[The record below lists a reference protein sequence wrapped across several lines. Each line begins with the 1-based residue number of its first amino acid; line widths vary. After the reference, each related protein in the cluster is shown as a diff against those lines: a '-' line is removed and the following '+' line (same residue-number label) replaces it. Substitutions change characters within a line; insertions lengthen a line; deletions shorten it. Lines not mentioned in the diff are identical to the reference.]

1 MKVLIVGGVAGG
13 ATFAARFR
21 RLNESAEIIMFEKG
35 KHISFANC
43 GLPYH
48 IGDVIKSREELL
60 LQTPATMK
68 GMFNLDVRIEQE
80 ITAIDKVKK
89 EVEVKN
95 LATGEIYKERY
106 DKLILSPGASPIKP
120 PIPGINS
127 KHIFTLRNVTDMDK
141 IIASMKSTHPK
152 RAVIIGGGFIGVEV
166 AENLHDRGMKVTIVE
181 MLDQLMGPID
191 KEMSAFLHQHI
202 KDKNVELYL
211 KNGVATFSEKD
222 DHTVITLQDGTLL
235 KADLIILS
243 IGVAAETK
251 LAKEA
256 GLTLDRGII
265 VNEKFQTSDEN
276 IYAVGDAIV
285 VKHYLTGEPT
295 MIPLAWPA
303 NRQARILAD
312 IISGKKASYPGTLGT
327 SILKAFDLTIAATGL
342 NEKILIKMG
351 KKFHKVYTSDNDH
364 AGYYPGATKMT
375 TKLLFDEK
383 GAILGAQIVGINGV
397 DKRIDVIATAIKG
410 KLSVYDLQNIEVAYA
425 PPFSSAKD
433 PVNIAGY
440 VASNVLEGDLKLFYI
455 EDLDTLD
462 MSKTQI
468 IDVREPEIHEL
479 GSVNEAI
486 NIPLKQLRASLNK
499 LDKSKTIIVQCQTG
513 KTSYFA
519 YTLLQNLGYDVRNLA
534 GGYNLYST
542 MNAQQDNPGIF
553 NFDALER
560 TLKKTH
566 HDVKPQTE
574 KNNVQIKVDACGL
587 NCPGPIIKVFENIK
601 NLSDGEVLEV
611 TATDLG
617 FTRDI
622 KAWAEKTG
630 NEILYLETESG
641 VIKAQ
646 IKKKVGSPIIPGAT
660 YTPVKDGQTLVVFS
674 NDLDKAIATFIIANG
689 GITMGKKVTLFFTFW
704 GLSILRKENS
714 PKTTKRGIHKM
725 FGAMMPKG
733 SLKLPLSK
741 MNFAG
746 MGPKM
751 IRGLMNDYNVPTLHS
766 MIATFIINGG
776 KIMACQMSME
786 LMGITREELIDGIE
800 VGGVATYLSATD
812 NANLNLFI

>member
-21 RLNESAEIIMFEKG
+21 RLNEEAEIIMFERG

-60 LQTPATMK
+60 LQTPASMK
-68 GMFNLDVRIEQE
+68 GMFNLDVRVEQE
-80 ITAIDKVKK
+80 IISIDKVSK

-95 LATGEIYKERY
+95 LVTGEIYKESY

-120 PIPGINS
+120 PIQGINS

-141 IIASMKSTHPK
+141 IIATMKTTHPK

-191 KEMSAFLHQHI
+191 KEMASFLHQHI

-211 KNGVATFSEKD
+211 QNGVSTFAEKE
-222 DHTVITLQDGTLL
+222 DHTVITLQDGTQL

-256 GLTLDRGII
+256 GLSVDRGII

-303 NRQARILAD
+303 NRQARLLAD
-312 IISGKKASYPGTLGT
+312 MLSGKSAHYTGTLGT

-342 NEKILIKMG
+342 NEKLLVKMG

-375 TKLLFDEK
+375 TKLLFDDA
-383 GAILGAQIVGINGV
+383 GTILGAQIVGINGV

-410 KLSVYDLQNIEVAYA
+410 KLSVYDLPDLELAYA

-440 VASNVLEGDLKLFYI
+440 VATNVLEGDLKLTYI
-455 EDLDTLD
+455 EELDTLD
-462 MSKTQI
+462 MNKTVI
-468 IDVREPEIHEL
+468 VDVREPEIHEL
-479 GSVNEAI
+479 GSVKGAI
-486 NIPLKQLRASLNK
+486 NIPLKQLRANLSK
-499 LDKSKTIIVQCQTG
+499 LDKSKTIIVHCQTG
-513 KTSYFA
+513 KNSYFA
-519 YTLLQNLGYDVRNLA
+519 YTMLKNLGFDVRNLA

-542 MNAQQDNPGIF
+542 IRAKQDNTGIF

-560 TLKKTH
+560 TLKETH
-566 HDVKPQTE
+566 HEIKPQSE
-574 KNNVQIKVDACGL
+574 KSDVHITIDACGL
-587 NCPGPIIKVFENIK
+587 NCPGPILKVFENIK
-601 NLSDGEVLEV
+601 KMNDGEVLEV

-622 KAWAEKTG
+622 KAWADKTG
-630 NEILYLETESG
+630 NEILYLESENG

-646 IKKKVGSPIIPGAT
+646 IKKKTVSPITSSPSAA
-660 YTPVKDGQTLVVFS
+660 PVKDGQTLVVFS

-689 GITMGKKVTLFFTFW
+689 GVTMGKKVTLFFTFW
-704 GLSILRKENS
+704 GLSVLRKPTG
-714 PKTTKRGIHKM
+714 PKVKKRGIHKM

-733 SLKLPLSK
+733 DEKLPLSK

-751 IRGLMNDYNVPTLHS
+751 IKGLMNDYNVPTLHS
-766 MIATFIINGG
+766 MIETFIANGG

-786 LMGITREELIDGIE
+786 LMGISREELIDGIE
-800 VGGVATYLSATD
+800 VGGVATYLSETD